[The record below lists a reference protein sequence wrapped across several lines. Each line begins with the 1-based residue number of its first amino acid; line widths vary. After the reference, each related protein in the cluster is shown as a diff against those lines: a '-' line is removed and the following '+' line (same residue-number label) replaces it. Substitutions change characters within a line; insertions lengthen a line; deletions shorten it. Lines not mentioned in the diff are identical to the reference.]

1 MGRPYNRG
9 VVGFLPS
16 ARLIPPVMYREQQN
30 GCHDGEQ
37 NRFERGE
44 TS

>member
-1 MGRPYNRG
+1 MGRPDNRG

-16 ARLIPPVMYREQQN
+16 ARLIPPVVYREQQN
-30 GCHDGEQ
+30 GCYDGEQ
-37 NRFERGE
+37 DRFERGE